1 MITYKSDEWIPMC
14 RRMLAA
20 GIGDV
25 PNGHIV
31 DTYRVG
37 NELFFMIDFDTEAD
51 ELMFCLK
58 WA

>member
-1 MITYKSDEWIPMC
+1 
-14 RRMLAA
+14 MLAA